1 MDKIHRNKSYIF
13 YELQPPA
20 FSIYL
25 EIYLP
30 PVVFIKVAEKKLLK
44 HLKNSEAMKVKLKHE
59 IYIMWDRASL
69 LM

>member
-1 MDKIHRNKSYIF
+1 MNCNHQHFRYI
-13 YELQPPA
+13 YR
-20 FSIYL
+20 